1 MRDTISFKL
10 NSYQVLFSDFDPRPH
25 SERGLADDFLHE
37 LQNASLETI
46 PDHPQIIFYLP
57 AHLRDTALEHII
69 VERLHTH
76 FKKYEQSLSLKRKKT
91 IWHGAALTVAGMLL
105 MAAAVVVS
113 WDEGLGKTAS
123 LLRVFLEPTGWFMG
137 WYGLDHIFY
146 IAQEDRDMLA
156 FYQKIT
162 GSKIIFVNKEHD

>member
-1 MRDTISFKL
+1 
-10 NSYQVLFSDFDPRPH
+10 
-25 SERGLADDFLHE
+25 
-37 LQNASLETI
+37 
-46 PDHPQIIFYLP
+46 
-57 AHLRDTALEHII
+57 
-69 VERLHTH
+69 
-76 FKKYEQSLSLKRKKT
+76 
-91 IWHGAALTVAGMLL
+91 MLL